1 MTDHHP
7 DTASDGRRALLR
19 QPMFRLLLTA
29 RSISFLGDSLAPIAL
44 PFAVL
49 GIGGDVGDVG
59 LVLGAGAITN
69 LVLLLGGGVIADRFP
84 RRLLLVTSDLV
95 QGTAI
100 AVMAALLMMH
110 LATVWSLA
118 LLQVAFGVGMA
129 INLPAFTG
137 LVPEL
142 VARNDIQSANGLLSV
157 TQSTAQIAGPSVAGI
172 LVVAASPGVALAVD
186 AATFLVSAA
195 LIVRLR
201 VDKVSSSDQPHFLRG
216 LAEGW
221 RELLKRRWYWVSLLA
236 HSGANFS
243 IGVFYVLGPTILAD
257 TDAGATGW
265 GFIATAGSVGSMLG
279 GLAILRWWLKRPLAI
294 ANIALTLYA
303 PVLLLLAIPAP
314 LWALIIAA
322 ALAAF
327 SISVL
332 NGAFES
338 TVQKLVPDEILA
350 RLASYDWLISFAV
363 LPLGYALAGPL
374 SEAMGRRT
382 LLVVSALILVVP
394 CILTLLDPQVRG
406 VRTLRSG
413 DVVLDVGSDPAAA
426 AR

>member
-1 MTDHHP
+1 LSDDEP
-7 DTASDGRRALLR
+7 DTQSNRRRAILR
-19 QPMFRLLLTA
+19 QPRFRLLLTA
-29 RSISFLGDSLAPIAL
+29 RAISFFGDSLAPIAL

-69 LVLLLGGGVIADRFP
+69 LVLLLVGGVVADRFP

-100 AVMAALLMMH
+100 AVTALL
-110 LATVWSLA
+110 LLTDAASVWSLA
-118 LLQVAFGVGMA
+118 LLQVAFGAGMA

-137 LVPEL
+137 IVPQL
-142 VARNDIQSANGLLSV
+142 VARPDIQTANGLLSV

-172 LVVAASPGVALAVD
+172 LVAVASPGLALAVD
-186 AATFLVSAA
+186 ASTFLVSALLLA
-195 LIVRLR
+195 RLS
-201 VDKVSSSDQPHFLRG
+201 VDKAVAADHPRFFRG
-216 LAEGW
+216 LVEGW
-221 RELLKRRWYWVSLLA
+221 TELLKRRWYWVSLLA

-243 IGVFYVLGPTILAD
+243 IGVFYVLGPAILAD
-257 TDAGATGW
+257 AGAGASGW
-265 GFIATAGSVGSMLG
+265 GLVATAGSVGSVLG
-279 GLAILRWWLKRPLAI
+279 GLAILRWRLKRPLVI
-294 ANIALTLYA
+294 ANVALTLYA

-314 LWALIIAA
+314 VWALMIAA
-322 ALAAF
+322 AVATF
-327 SISVL
+327 SVSVL

-338 TVQKLVPDEILA
+338 TMQKLVPDEILA
-350 RLASYDWLISFAV
+350 RLDSYDWLISFAV

-374 SEAMGRRT
+374 SEAMGRGP

-394 CILTLLDPQVRG
+394 CTLTLLDPHIRG

-413 DVVLDVGSDPAAA
+413 EVVLDL
-426 AR
+426 R